1 MIVKVDMGF
10 KFIGGS
16 SLGGPIKQLQNA
28 VSFNFFANTGIYNT
42 ARAVDNYLA
51 QREGALQKK
60 VVYGGYITPGQE
72 NALYDVIK
80 QSSVMT
86 DKKIDTVTPQPKP
99 VDVPSTNA
107 QASTAVVSAT
117 TENQK
122 TDVKKSAVT
131 NKPATPVVGNTLDK
145 VLFECKQNSA
155 VFQQNGSYYISTQK
169 ISPVSASK
177 TVYNKENLPKGVMGF
192 GFWIKDYKVP
202 AGQEGG
208 LSTTQYNLGSR
219 LFVQFLDGG
228 VVNFIKTFNFSN
240 PLDNVKKAVIIKKGT
255 YYNFGQYDK
264 NGQPLPLTIEINGTK
279 TTDQGLFKLLD
290 KIVANM

>member
-131 NKPATPVVGNTLDK
+131 NKPATTVVGNKLENVK
-145 VLFECKQNSA
+145 FECGQNFTSGNWTIGSFNKSLSPISA
-155 VFQQNGSYYISTQK
+155 N
-169 ISPVSASK
+169 K
-177 TVYNKENLPKGVMGF
+177 TVYDQNATPKGVVGF
-192 GFWIKDYKVP
+192 GFYYKNYITKS
-202 AGQEGG
+202 AAINNDNQNSN
-208 LSTTQYNLGSR
+208 LALGSR
-219 LFVQFLDGG
+219 LFVQFLEGG
-228 VVNFIKTFNFSN
+228 VVNFIRTFGFSN
-240 PLDNVKKAVIIKKGT
+240 ELQNIKSAKIIKKGT

-264 NGQPLPLTIEINGTK
+264 NGQPIPLTIEINGVK
-279 TTDQGLFKLLD
+279 TSNKSLLLLLNQ
-290 KIVANM
+290 ITANM